1 MRTYLFH
8 GWFLCWWKLC
18 LRDGLKQIQAPNS
31 SASSFLQL
39 YLFFVYRPIASQ
51 WWMGWERSTTFSP
64 TTSRS
69 GIGPWR
75 LQPQVSIKWYIVN
88 VPCYGFSGK
97 TQQPYFN
104 SVSFQNGNLI
114 VSIIPFQWKL
124 LIANID
130 TSDGSF
136 SLPGIWDSSYIIKI
150 YGEIVES
157 FFTKLKTREM
167 ELKKSYIGG
176 YKTKLRRHK
185 ALFFFFL

>member
-1 MRTYLFH
+1 MVGFCVGENYVWEMDWNRTRHQRVLPPVSY
-8 GWFLCWWKLC
+8 
-18 LRDGLKQIQAPNS
+18 
-31 SASSFLQL
+31 SFICS
-39 YLFFVYRPIASQ
+39 VYRPSASQ
-51 WWMGWERSTTFSP
+51 WWMGWERSATFSP

-97 TQQPYFN
+97 TQQPYFT

-136 SLPGIWDSSYIIKI
+136 SLPEIWDSSYIIKI
-150 YGEIVES
+150 YGKIVES
-157 FFTKLKTREM
+157 FFLP
-167 ELKKSYIGG
+167 S
-176 YKTKLRRHK
+176 
-185 ALFFFFL
+185 